1 MEAIQ
6 VQGAPNLYRCHKGA
20 LNELKQLVINE
31 GWKKGLLVHGNASW
45 TVSAP
50 FIQSLNLPLVATQY
64 HGECTR
70 EEVARIVALALEAG
84 VDYILGVGG
93 GKIIDL
99 VKATA
104 DCLQQPFL
112 LVPTLASNCAPWT
125 PLSVFYDQ
133 EGRFTDYE
141 VFSRNAFMVAI
152 EPELIMNSPA
162 PFLRAGIGDTLAK
175 WYEADVLVKQ
185 LEHKPIPVNVAAHA
199 ARLCHDVLLEH
210 GAQAIQDH
218 AEQKITRSFIQTV
231 ETIIM
236 VGGMVGGFGE
246 RYGRIAG
253 AHSIHN
259 GLTVLP
265 ETHDK
270 LHGDKVAYGILVQL
284 ALENRFDEIE
294 KLLPYYHQLALPTC
308 LKDLGVVVDQQN
320 LVFEQVAK
328 AATKVTESIHFMERS
343 TEEAVAH
350 AMKQLDTWIMSK
362 QIQDV
367 IE

>member
-1 MEAIQ
+1 METIQ

-20 LNELKQLVINE
+20 LSELKQVIIKE
-31 GWKKGLLVHGNASW
+31 QWKKGLLVHGTDSW
-45 TVSAP
+45 TVASP
-50 FIQSLNLPLVATQY
+50 FIQSLNLPLVATRY

-70 EEVARIVALALEAG
+70 EEVMRIATLALEEG

-104 DCLQQPFL
+104 DRLQQPFL

-133 EGRFTDYE
+133 EGRFTDYV

-152 EPELIMNSPA
+152 EPNIIMNSPA
-162 PFLRAGIGDTLAK
+162 SFLRAGIGDTLAK

-185 LEHKPIPVNVAAHA
+185 LDHKPISVNVAVHA

-210 GAQAIQDH
+210 GAQALQDH
-218 AEQKITRSFIQTV
+218 AEQKVTRSFIQTV

-236 VGGMVGGFGE
+236 AGGMVGGFGD

-265 ETHDK
+265 QTHDK

-284 ALENRFDEIE
+284 ALENRFEEIE
-294 KLLPYYHQLALPTC
+294 KLLPYYRQLKLPTS
-308 LKDLGVVVDQQN
+308 LKDLGVIEQQD
-320 LVFEQVAK
+320 LAFERVAK
-328 AATKVTESIHFMERS
+328 AATKATESIHFMERS

-350 AMKQLDTWIMSK
+350 TMKQLETWIMSK